1 MELPKW
7 VEDIAVLHEGSDGAG
22 ETLPDG
28 IVDALL
34 RVEPDNL
41 AKIIGECVTLASDY
55 VLKLPLISI
64 RGVES
69 DPEKDE
75 CGIGVIGRGFC
86 STYPT
91 NGTMHAQPIVS
102 GKSSRMLRCF
112 SFKAA

>member
-1 MELPKW
+1 
-7 VEDIAVLHEGSDGAG
+7 LHEGSDGAG

-75 CGIGVIGRGFC
+75 RRVWVIGRGFC

-91 NGTMHAQPIVS
+91 NGTMHAQPHRFRKILS
-102 GKSSRMLRCF
+102 DASLFFFQSRIKLTG
-112 SFKAA
+112 